1 MRTCEDGER
10 VLFYKLTKKAHM
22 KMMNKVFTSLYLCLE
37 HLKFLVKSAS
47 WTVTKMHSH
56 FTFEQE
62 RLKKDFV
69 IINQKSRQKP

>member
-1 MRTCEDGER
+1 
-10 VLFYKLTKKAHM
+10 
-22 KMMNKVFTSLYLCLE
+22 MMNKVFTSLYLYLE

-62 RLKKDFV
+62 RLKKDFI